1 VASAGELGGGAAS
14 DPDDAGGGD
23 ELEAL
28 PEALG
33 AGVADPAGGA
43 AGAPLADGDAVAP
56 KETPPLC

>member
-1 VASAGELGGGAAS
+1 LGGGAAS